1 MVVFYMHRSAEKIMN
16 PEIYF
21 RSKQNFN
28 EVVIRDIH

>member
-1 MVVFYMHRSAEKIMN
+1 MVVFYIHRSAKKIMN

-28 EVVIRDIH
+28 EVIRDIH